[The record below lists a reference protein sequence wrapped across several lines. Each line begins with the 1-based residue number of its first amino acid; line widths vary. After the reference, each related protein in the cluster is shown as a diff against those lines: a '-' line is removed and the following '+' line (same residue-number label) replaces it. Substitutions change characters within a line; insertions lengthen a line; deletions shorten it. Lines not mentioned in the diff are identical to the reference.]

1 MPPGIYEIQASGA
14 ACDVMMD
21 ATITSLLDVTFYL
34 QNGAQIC
41 SNPPSGV
48 TITQT
53 PYNAGTGQPG
63 DGRYAVMS
71 DNVGNPGIVMNTA
84 GAGSTSGVWSVAGVI
99 WLPTGTVTIA
109 NKDALADSGQVIVNT
124 WNDTSGF
131 HQNPSVTYNAGY
143 APAQPESLQL
153 VE

>member
-1 MPPGIYEIQASGA
+1 
-14 ACDVMMD
+14 MD
-21 ATITSLLDVTFYL
+21 GTITNLSNVTFYL
-34 QNGAQIC
+34 KNGAHIC

-53 PYNAGTGQPG
+53 PYNSGSGQPG
-63 DGRYAVMS
+63 DGRYAVLS
-71 DNVGNPGIVMNTA
+71 DDVGNPTITMNTA
-84 GAGSTSGVWSVAGVI
+84 GTGSSSGIWSLYGVI
-99 WLPTGTVTIA
+99 WLPTGTVTIG
-109 NKDALADSGQVIVNT
+109 NKDSLVDSGQVIVNT